1 MNRWTSTVAAIS
13 VLTLLAATAP
23 ADAPKVGDSA
33 ADFSLKTVNGNALK
47 LSDQTKEGPV
57 VLVVLR
63 GWPGY
68 QCPLCTRQVKE
79 LVGQAKAL
87 ADTKARVLFVYPGP
101 AAKLDAHASEFF
113 GKTGLPEGFTFVTD
127 PDYKFTNLYG
137 IRWDAPNETA
147 FPSTFVI
154 DGSNTIRFAKTS
166 KTHGD
171 RAATKDVLKVLADVK

>member
-1 MNRWTSTVAAIS
+1 MNGWTLRTAAIG
-13 VLTLLAATAP
+13 VLTLLAATAR

-33 ADFSLKTVNGNALK
+33 ADFTLKRVDGTVLK

-79 LVGQAKAL
+79 LAGQAKAL
-87 ADTKARVLFVYPGP
+87 ADSKARVLFVYPGP

-113 GKTGLPEGFTFVTD
+113 GKTALPEGFTFVTD
-127 PDYKFTNLYG
+127 PDYTFTNLYG
-137 IRWDAPNETA
+137 LRWDAPNETA
-147 FPSTFVI
+147 YPSTFVI
-154 DGSNTIRFAKTS
+154 DRSNTIRFAKTS

-171 RAATKDVLKVLADVK
+171 RAATKDVVKVLADVK